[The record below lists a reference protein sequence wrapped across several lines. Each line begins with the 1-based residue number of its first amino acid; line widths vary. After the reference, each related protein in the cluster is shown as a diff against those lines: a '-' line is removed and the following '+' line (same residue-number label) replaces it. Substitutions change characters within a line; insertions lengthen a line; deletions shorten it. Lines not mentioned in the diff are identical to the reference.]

1 MKVVVTFGIYSFV
14 NCKLLPQH
22 SESLRVKFNCLNSFL
37 NSLSDNKVIVTNV
50 PELKYDRTL
59 VRISNK
65 TKSRCLRSLPE
76 PYIYIL
82 DLRSITVDSTI
93 KWLKD
98 IHLFNPRAIFY
109 LIIPEMGK
117 VQVTKLLNNYIF
129 KVWFVDIFTGHF
141 YTWLNYNKS
150 RGAKLNKFAVECG
163 NIKDFIWNQSE
174 QFWENKTVTVGLRIG
189 APFVTGQ
196 ETGLEEMVFK
206 YIQDWLKLN
215 ISFWYLPT
223 EVRIQLFLN
232 KTFSYFFLYV

>member
-1 MKVVVTFGIYSFV
+1 MLIVKVVVSLGIYSFV

-22 SESLRVKFNCLNSFL
+22 SESLGVKFKCLNTFL

-50 PELKYDRTL
+50 PELKYDGTL

-76 PYIYIL
+76 PYMYIL

-93 KWLKD
+93 KWFRD

-109 LIIPEMGK
+109 LIIPELGK
-117 VQVTKLLNNYIF
+117 IQVTKFLNNYIF
-129 KVWFVDIFTGHF
+129 KVWFVEIFTGHV

-150 RGAKLNKFAVECG
+150 SVTKLHKFTDECG
-163 NIKDFIWNQSE
+163 NIKDFIWNQE

-196 ETGLEEMVFK
+196 ETGLEEMMFK

-223 EVRIQLFLN
+223 EVIIKLLFLQLF
-232 KTFSYFFLYV
+232 